1 MPNSSILSCLS
12 KAATCTSFCLRQ
24 AVFQTY
30 PVLGGGHDLLKPYR
44 SSLSRYRREDRSPTT
59 LSFNPSVLASMDV
72 GGILVYDRDSFTRR
86 KEHGR
91 RRRTRLVCSEMD
103 MHSDRNMQRAG
114 DLDHIGQELFACE
127 LYVPLLAETD
137 QLVAPFWKH
146 FKLGP
151 DAFEMMYHIAVRTQS
166 LLFIEFMVPNA
177 QIQLLVVLPQGRFT
191 S

>member
-1 MPNSSILSCLS
+1 
-12 KAATCTSFCLRQ
+12 
-24 AVFQTY
+24 
-30 PVLGGGHDLLKPYR
+30 
-44 SSLSRYRREDRSPTT
+44 
-59 LSFNPSVLASMDV
+59 MDV

-146 FKLGP
+146 SKLGP
-151 DAFEMMYHIAVRTQS
+151 DAFEMMYHIEVRTQS
-166 LLFIEFMVPNA
+166 LLYIEFMVPNA
-177 QIQLLVVLPQGRFT
+177 KIQLLVVLHKDVLRLELSTDFIAQPRTPERMDVRVLPSKDSRGYDGNALA
-191 S
+191 